1 MALPG
6 WIEASW
12 IAETLR
18 SSSDVYM
25 AVNAAHILGIGLLV
39 GAIIPLDLR
48 LLSVGRKWP
57 LQVLAPFLSQCAA
70 WGLALAILTGAAL
83 WAVRPAEYLGNTAF
97 VVKMLLLA
105 LALGLVGLQHLG
117 RGWRGVLSEG
127 TVSLPV
133 RLLAGASLA
142 CWLSILL
149 AGRWIA
155 FL

>member
-1 MALPG
+1 MAPPG

-25 AVNAAHILGIGLLV
+25 AVNAAHILGIGLLA

-48 LLSVGRKWP
+48 LLGLGRKWP
-57 LQVLAPFLSQCAA
+57 LQVLAPFLSRCAA
-70 WGLALAILTGAAL
+70 WGLTLAILTGAAL
-83 WAVRPAEYLGNTAF
+83 WTVRPAEYLGNTAF

-105 LALGLVGLQHLG
+105 LALGVAGLQHLAP
-117 RGWRGVLSEG
+117 GWRRVLSEG

-142 CWLSILL
+142 CWLSVLL
-149 AGRWIA
+149 AGRWIG